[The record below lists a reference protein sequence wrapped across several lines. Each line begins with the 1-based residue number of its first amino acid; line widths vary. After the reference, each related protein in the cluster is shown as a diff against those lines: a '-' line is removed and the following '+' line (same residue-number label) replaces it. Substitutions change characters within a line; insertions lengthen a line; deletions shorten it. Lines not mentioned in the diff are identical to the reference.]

1 VGCSVLFCIFSGGG
15 EMESVHSLV
24 PFRCILAAERFEVSR
39 VDSSFS
45 LTFLAFS
52 FLRLVDRIV
61 GRRRCT

>member
-1 VGCSVLFCIFSGGG
+1 
-15 EMESVHSLV
+15 MESVHSLV

-52 FLRLVDRIV
+52 FLAP
-61 GRRRCT
+61 GG